1 MPIVTESPNADF
13 ERRWN
18 AWKARGLAH
27 ERVVRRRFVGATI
40 IIAFIA
46 LIAIIGYFVFSS

>member
-1 MPIVTESPNADF
+1 MTESPDADF
-13 ERRWN
+13 ERRWS
-18 AWKARGLAH
+18 AWKARGLAR
-27 ERVVRRRFVGATI
+27 ERIIRRRFVGSAI